1 MPDKSIRIPRNE
13 TAHLQWIQRL
23 AMTGHV
29 YWCGDSAPRDRFPNL
44 IGKYPSLALRADAPA
59 RAYRKR
65 TKRASV
71 HMVVSP
77 AFLTPDAA
85 RIPWLMLSTGG
96 RDGLEGAHAP
106 PAPVKDLRTREGR
119 ITARNGFYEFVRAE
133 KRVRDSPKRDMTMT
147 TWTWRLTWRRYQEP
161 LAWLTEAAKQ
171 RDRSGLEAR
180 FDALSQMPL
189 FAGIRRQLCRLHTET
204 NRVLSQHGC
213 VRLIALDLPTMRM
226 QRLWADEAEL

>member
-1 MPDKSIRIPRNE
+1 MPDKPIRIPRNA

-29 YWCGDSAPRDRFPNL
+29 FWCGDSAPRDRLANV

-71 HMVVSP
+71 HMVISP
-77 AFLTPDAA
+77 DLLRLDDE
-85 RIPWLMLSTGG
+85 RIPWLMLSTDG
-96 RDGLEGAHAP
+96 RDGLEGAYAP

-119 ITARNGFYEFVRAE
+119 ITLKGFYELVRAE
-133 KRVRDSPKRDMTMT
+133 KRMRGSQAPDRVT
-147 TWTWRLTWRRYQEP
+147 TWTWRLTWRRYQEL

-171 RDRSGLEAR
+171 RDRRGLEAR
-180 FDALSQMPL
+180 FGALSEMPL
-189 FAGIRRQLCRLHTET
+189 FAGIRGQLFRLHAET
-204 NRVLSQHGC
+204 NRVLAQHGC
-213 VRLIALDLPTMRM
+213 PRLLALNLPTMRM